1 MINNPFARPRQT
13 LTDKVGKEIL
23 NRITSG
29 KWPAG
34 FTLPSEI
41 ELAALFDV
49 SQGTVRRALKDLV
62 DCGLLIRQQGKGTF
76 VASRNRRPVGTRV
89 Q

>member
-34 FTLPSEI
+34 FRKLFKTPISERWG
-41 ELAALFDV
+41 
-49 SQGTVRRALKDLV
+49 SR
-62 DCGLLIRQQGKGTF
+62 F
-76 VASRNRRPVGTRV
+76 V
-89 Q
+89 